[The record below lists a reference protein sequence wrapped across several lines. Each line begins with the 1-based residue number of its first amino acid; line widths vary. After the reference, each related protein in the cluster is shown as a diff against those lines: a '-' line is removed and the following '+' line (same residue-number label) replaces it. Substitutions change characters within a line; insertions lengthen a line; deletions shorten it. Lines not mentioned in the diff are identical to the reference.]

1 MRLNP
6 CTIILSHLNKARILA
21 KKKTGRKLCQSDYS
35 DVTMNLTIMSSSF
48 NVYKECA
55 GVKDDLKKQSVKI
68 GCLQVDRD
76 KDLRH
81 IRNKINAMLDD
92 NKELDNKIRPSKDW
106 SFVDIITANNFFRID
121 KGAENKYY
129 FVDICEGEMF
139 IVDSE
144 DGNNNI
150 GPTETSTNQKKVVK
164 KVEPLE
170 DNNPTF
176 HIPLPVYKHASEG
189 LLEKNT
195 EAVLRAARMGDLQML
210 SDLHQDG
217 FSLMAIDETAK
228 TALHYGARFG
238 NKDIVKFLLEKAP
251 HSIIDIV
258 DNEKGQ
264 TAVHKAAAYN
274 RADICSLLITAGAS
288 LLSKDVEGRTAK
300 MCALHSGA
308 DHSLVSY
315 LENQEHFQIIASEDS
330 ETPI

>member
-1 MRLNP
+1 
-6 CTIILSHLNKARILA
+6 
-21 KKKTGRKLCQSDYS
+21 
-35 DVTMNLTIMSSSF
+35 MNLTIKSSSF
-48 NVYKECA
+48 NVYKGCA
-55 GVKDDLKKQSVKI
+55 GAKDDLRSQSVEI
-68 GCLQVDRD
+68 GSLQVDKD

-81 IRNKINAMLDD
+81 IRNKINALLDD

-106 SFVDIITANNFFRID
+106 SFVDMITADNFFRID
-121 KGAENKYY
+121 KAAENKYY
-129 FVDICEGEMF
+129 FVDICDGELF

-150 GPTETSTNQKKVVK
+150 GPSVTETTTKRTVTKKQ
-164 KVEPLE
+164 EPLE

-176 HIPLPVYKHASEG
+176 HIPLPVYKHAPEG
-189 LLEKNT
+189 LLEKNS

-210 SDLHQDG
+210 SDLYQDG

-274 RADICSLLITAGAS
+274 RADICSLLVTAG
-288 LLSKDVEGRTAK
+288 K
-300 MCALHSGA
+300 
-308 DHSLVSY
+308 Y
-315 LENQEHFQIIASEDS
+315 
-330 ETPI
+330 